1 MKKETSKSIQVK
13 TKYTEEGY
21 YTFNRV
27 HYRFMMRRKRLWFLL
42 LLVLSIP
49 LIIAYLFEPLFKNI
63 PFAVLFL
70 LCDTIIIIEL
80 FTYLIPDLQVKR
92 TLREDASVLDFENE
106 YTFLKEALK
115 VKNSNAT
122 QKVEYT
128 SLYQVIETEDYFYL
142 YLNKVSAFLINKKEL
157 TKKEKEEICKLLSE
171 ALPKKYHYYEKKKF
185 FKQK

>member
-1 MKKETSKSIQVK
+1 MKKETNKTIQVK

-27 HYRFMMRRKRLWFLL
+27 HYRFTMRRKRIWFLL

-70 LCDTIIIIEL
+70 LCDTIIVIEL

-106 YTFLKEALK
+106 YTFLKDALK
-115 VKNSNAT
+115 VKNSNGT
-122 QKVEYT
+122 QKVEYIA
-128 SLYQVIETEDYFYL
+128 LYQAVETEDYFYL
-142 YLNKVSAFLINKKEL
+142 YLNKMAAFLINKKEL
-157 TKKEKEEICKLLSE
+157 TKKEMEEIRNRLKESLL
-171 ALPKKYHYYEKKKF
+171 KKYYYYEKKKL
-185 FKQK
+185 FKRK